1 MLCFARFYRRS
12 HIKSAKIDYDH
23 VIQVFNTKM
32 SCLQSICSFLCLPW
46 QKPDPPR
53 GSATMLE
60 FDGAGCLFTDGIMVL
75 AGYQPK
81 KGIKLISGFG
91 GSRKVGENYFETAMR
106 EVLEELL
113 EIKPNEQLLSAL
125 NSEFQPSR
133 VMING
138 TYIVLQY
145 SLNDIGT
152 LLDIVARFYSH
163 SPIYSDMPVTL
174 IEVIFKRKY
183 MRGMEVPN
191 IILLPLVNDFIID
204 SNFRKDIELVQSMP
218 SLQNCNL
225 EVNIDMQV

>member
-1 MLCFARFYRRS
+1 
-12 HIKSAKIDYDH
+12 
-23 VIQVFNTKM
+23 
-32 SCLQSICSFLCLPW
+32 
-46 QKPDPPR
+46 
-53 GSATMLE
+53 MLE
-60 FDGAGCLFTDGIMVL
+60 FDGAGCLFTDGTVVL

-113 EIKPNEQLLSAL
+113 EIKPNEQLLNAL

-163 SPIYSDMPVTL
+163 SPIYSDMPMTL
-174 IEVIFKRKY
+174 IEVVFKRKHL
-183 MRGMEVPN
+183 RGMEVPN

-218 SLQNCNL
+218 PLQNCHL
-225 EVNIDMQV
+225 ELNMTTQV